1 MLSTELNSINRAEL
15 TAVNVLDDPPS
26 TLFLTTTGL
35 DLPSYS
41 CTASPKGSIATTLQ
55 CPNRAIDFSVLS
67 TSMPEIF
74 ADLQYLS
81 SVLES
86 KNLFSIAHMDSMWYS
101 DKVYLVQRNIVY
113 SSLDP
118 EQEPLHTACY
128 IAGSIYVNS
137 YLRDLGFHSG
147 VIALLVTKLKDFLED
162 KMLVAVG
169 GYDEDELVM
178 NVWILVVGG
187 ISAMGKPE
195 RGWFVERLKRVCEA
209 FKVETASQV
218 EEALR
223 KIVWSRDWNDALEEM
238 WQELSEPIG
247 SQQI

>member
-169 GYDEDELVM
+169 GYDEDELV
-178 NVWILVVGG
+178 WILCVGG